1 VAENLKRFNLA
12 AMDLDGTLLGPDHTI
27 SEANALAVRR
37 LQAAGAQVVLASG
50 RHYDSMHKYVAS
62 LPGVQWV
69 VSCQGGEVSDAGRT
83 TILSRQFMRPA
94 EVAELTEAGRK
105 RGFSTVAYT
114 VEGVFTDSSSAFE
127 MDFYAELTG
136 QRPVVLTRSELLAR
150 GIFKVIWM
158 GEPADL
164 LRVTPPQ
171 MQTVQ
176 AVRTNSR
183 FLEFMPAAVSKGSA
197 LATLAAHLGI
207 QPAAAVAFGDGENDI
222 PMFAWAGMSVAMPHG
237 WLLARARAKMF
248 LREAPSS
255 LNVRTDRF
263 TALTGNPRLL
273 FQPKEQMAR
282 LRVDDNEVVRAIVV
296 DRFGRRYPVAVGETA
311 VLLQIPAGR
320 RIRP

>member
-1 VAENLKRFNLA
+1 VAENLKHFKLA

-27 SEANALAVRR
+27 SAANALAVRR

-50 RHYDSMHKYVAS
+50 RHYDSMHKYVAA

-69 VSCQGGEVSDAGRT
+69 VSCQGGEVSDAART
-83 TILSRQFMRPA
+83 TILSRQFMQPA

-105 RGFSTVAYT
+105 RGFSTVAYM
-114 VEGVFTDSSSAFE
+114 VEGVFTDSSSDFE

-136 QRPVVLTRSELLAR
+136 HRPVVLSRSELLAR

-164 LRVTPPQ
+164 LRVTPAEATPPQ

-183 FLEFMPAAVSKGSA
+183 FLEFMPANVSKGSA

-207 QPAAAVAFGDGENDI
+207 QPAEAVAFGDGENDI
-222 PMFAWAGMSVAMPHG
+222 PMFAWAGMSVAMPQG
-237 WLLARARAKMF
+237 WPLARARAK
-248 LREAPSS
+248 RVAPEGPPE
-255 LNVRTDRF
+255 
-263 TALTGNPRLL
+263 TAL
-273 FQPKEQMAR
+273 AR
-282 LRVDDNEVVRAIVV
+282 GVDLI
-296 DRFGRRYPVAVGETA
+296 
-311 VLLQIPAGR
+311 LQ
-320 RIRP
+320 